1 MFLYLMDGCYDW
13 WKEIMQKK
21 FSSGGFICHGKRE
34 GRQSNC
40 TTHEQEHWDF
50 LTTGRFTRNSIP
62 IATSGGEESLFEILR
77 VTTAPSCMLHSTWSS
92 LKTPCRPWPCSC
104 LLCTLRSEMLWEQLL
119 GNNLLWSRRENFS
132 PFKEN
137 TSLENLP
144 SFILTWFSFPWCC

>member
-92 LKTPCRPWPCSC
+92 LNADHGHAAAFCALSGLRCFGSNFLAIIFCDLREKTFPHSRKIHPLKTYP
-104 LLCTLRSEMLWEQLL
+104 LLFWL
-119 GNNLLWSRRENFS
+119 GF
-132 PFKEN
+132 P
-137 TSLENLP
+137 SLDVVKY
-144 SFILTWFSFPWCC
+144 